1 MTDDRATTG
10 SGTGPAHSTGGSSG
24 RKTSRARTAVRTL
37 LIAAAVLVALAAAL
51 YLNRRAAARELLV
64 GWLDRRGV
72 DADVEVER
80 LEVNGFVGKISIGD
94 PVNPDFRVER
104 VEVDYAL
111 GLPWSK
117 AGLGVTPS
125 RIRLV
130 RPIVR
135 AAWKDGK
142 LSLGSLDPLVE
153 EFTGKPPQ
161 PESRAPLIIVEGGQ
175 ARLDT
180 EYGPVRVL
188 ADARIDDGKLMRLS
202 GRMPAASLKSGGIE
216 ARGLAGVM
224 EVTTV
229 GDRTAVKLDARAER
243 FAVAGVG
250 GQGAA
255 FSLSGDLPY
264 PDMKTRRGDGR
275 VDLTARLTA
284 DELAGAGTT
293 ARQAVATM
301 ELAGAVEG
309 WLNAYSLKGEAK
321 GTATADRLQGEDMEV
336 RQAALDLGRLV
347 LSTSGGT
354 QAEAMKWRAASPL
367 RLTAAS
373 GRFGQTRLTQ
383 AVIVSNALEAG
394 GQGGAFEVQGPATLT
409 VRRLATGDV
418 TLDGARGRLDV
429 DLVRDSITRIS
440 AAGALAA
447 DRVAAPVLGAPQA
460 DDLPELAEL
469 KRALAAFALD
479 APQVRLV
486 SDNAGLELTLARPI
500 SVRPAN
506 GGELTL
512 SAAGATPVL
521 SLAAADPARG
531 AFSVASARG
540 GGLPEA
546 RFDGVQWRLTPGGF
560 AATLKGRAVLD
571 FGPAREVAFST
582 QGELASANGR
592 LTYTARDCIPLSM
605 RRLDLGENS
614 VEALSG
620 RACPT
625 SAPLFVVQDGVWRA
639 RARLAAVAGAMPV
652 FEVGLSDAEGE
663 LTVDGAP
670 GGVSMR
676 VAVAGAQVADT
687 ADPVR
692 FLPLQAR
699 GEARLADETWTAGFD
714 LSRLEHAVGRVE
726 VRHDVRAEAGEAVI
740 SAPSLAFTAYGLQ
753 PSDLSPLAADYVKS
767 PVEGS
772 AGFEGRFGWTAGGA
786 ASSGVLTVPEL
797 DFTSPAGKVQGL
809 KGRVEFTSLAPLI
822 TAPDQTLTADRVQ
835 TVTPLTDLRLSFGL
849 DEKALTIGG
858 GRIQAAGGRISVE
871 PLSLPLTPG
880 EGWGGVI
887 LVEGVQLNELLRS
900 ANLQDKA
907 ELDAV
912 VSGRLPFTYDP
923 QDGWRIVGGVLNG
936 VRPGRLSIQP
946 EVFDDLGAG
955 GGANSAGLPPNTMQ
969 DLAYQAM
976 QDLAIS
982 DLTAEVNSLDGG
994 RLGVRFRIN
1003 GRHDPPEREEMRMTI
1018 MDLIRRDFLSK
1029 KLNLPSDTPIDL
1041 TLDTTWN
1048 ANQIIADLLEYAR
1061 RGETPVLTTDETP

>member
-1 MTDDRATTG
+1 MTDDIATSG
-10 SGTGPAHSTGGSSG
+10 SDAGPAHSSG
-24 RKTSRARTAVRTL
+24 APSGKGRPRRLRLAARTL
-37 LIAAAVLVALAAAL
+37 LILLALLLVLAATV

-64 GWLDRRGV
+64 GWLDRKGI

-80 LEVNGFVGKISIGD
+80 LELNGFVGKVSIGD
-94 PVNPDFRVER
+94 PKNPDFKVER
-104 VEVDYAL
+104 VEVDYAV

-125 RIRLV
+125 RVRLV

-153 EFTGKPPQ
+153 EFTGKPPK
-161 PESRAPLIIVEGGQ
+161 PDSRAPLVIVEGGQ

-180 EYGPVRVL
+180 EYGPIRLL

-202 GRMPAASLKSGGIE
+202 GRMPAASLKSGETE
-216 ARGLAGVM
+216 ARGLGGVI

-229 GDRTAVKLDARAER
+229 GDRAAVKLDAQAER

-255 FSLSGDLPY
+255 LSLSGDLPY

-275 VDLTARLTA
+275 IGLTARLTA

-293 ARQAVATM
+293 ARQAAATM
-301 ELAGAVEG
+301 NFAGAVEG

-321 GTATADRLQGEDMEV
+321 ASATADRLQGEGMEV
-336 RQAALDLGRLV
+336 RQAALDLSRLT

-354 QAEAMKWRAASPL
+354 EGQEMKWRAASPL

-373 GRFGQTRLTQ
+373 GRFGENRLTQ
-383 AVIVSNALEAG
+383 AVVASNAIEAG
-394 GQGGAFEVQGPATLT
+394 GKGAAFEVQGPATLT
-409 VRRLATGDV
+409 ARRLATGDV
-418 TLDGARGRLDV
+418 TLDGAQGRLDF

-440 AAGALAA
+440 ATGALGA
-447 DRVAAPVLGAPQA
+447 DRVSAPVLGAPLA

-469 KRALAAFALD
+469 KRALGAFALD
-479 APQVRLV
+479 APQVRLI
-486 SDNAGLELTLARPI
+486 SDNAGVELTLLRPI
-500 SVRPAN
+500 TARPAN
-506 GGELTL
+506 GGELRL
-512 SAAGATPVL
+512 SAATGPVL
-521 SLAAADPARG
+521 SLTAGGATRG
-531 AFSVASARG
+531 AFSVASIRG

-546 RFDGVQWRLTPGGF
+546 RFDGVEWRLTPGGF
-560 AATLKGRAVLD
+560 AAKLKGRAALD
-571 FGPAREVAFST
+571 FGPARGIAFST
-582 QGELASANGR
+582 QGELASAGGR
-592 LTYTARDCIPLSM
+592 LTYTASDCIPVTLDK
-605 RRLDLGENS
+605 LDLGENS
-614 VEALSG
+614 VEAVSG
-620 RACPT
+620 RVCPT
-625 SAPLFVVQDGVWRA
+625 SAPLFTARNGAWRA
-639 RARLAAVAGAMPV
+639 QARLAEVAATAPV
-652 FEVGLSDAEGE
+652 FEVGFTGAEGD
-663 LTVDGAP
+663 LVVDGAAK
-670 GGVSMR
+670 GLSMRAGVSK
-676 VAVAGAQVADT
+676 AQVADT

-692 FLPLQAR
+692 FLPLQAK
-699 GEARLADETWTAGFD
+699 GEARLAGDVWTAGFD
-714 LSRLEHAVGRVE
+714 LSRLEHAIGRVE
-726 VRHDVRAEAGEAVI
+726 VRHDVQAEAGGAVI
-740 SAPSLAFTAYGLQ
+740 SAPSLAFTEHGLQ
-753 PSDLSPLAADYVKS
+753 PDDLSPLVADYVKS

-772 AGFEGRFGWTAGGA
+772 AGFEGRFDWAAEGA
-786 ASSGVLTVPEL
+786 TSSGVLTVPEL

-809 KGRVEFTSLAPLI
+809 KGRVEFISLTPLI
-822 TAPDQTLTADRVQ
+822 TAPNQTLTADRVQ
-835 TVTPLTDLRLSFGL
+835 TVTPLTDLQLSFGL

-858 GRIQAAGGRISVE
+858 GQIQAAGGRISVE

-880 EGWGGVI
+880 EGWGGVVV
-887 LVEGVQLNELLRS
+887 VEGVQLNELLKS

-907 ELDAV
+907 EFDAV

-923 QDGWRIVGGVLNG
+923 KDGWRIVGGVLNG

-946 EVFDDLGAG
+946 QVFDDLAAG
-955 GGANSAGLPPNTMQ
+955 GGGETGVPPNTMQ

-982 DLTAEVNSLDGG
+982 DLTAEVNSLDQG

-1003 GRHDPPEREEMRMTI
+1003 GRHDPPEREQLRLTFME
-1018 MDLIRRDFLSK
+1018 LIRRDFLNK

-1048 ANQIIADLLEYAR
+1048 ANQIISDLLEYAR